1 MIVSNKILMNKN
13 LKIDRVFLI
22 SVILLTSI
30 GFLIFISASLGLL
43 LKNESVYSL
52 VAIKQF
58 IGLIIGCIAFFVMS
72 KINYRNLRKY
82 SFYILISAIIINLLL
97 FIPFITVHHGG
108 ATRWIDL
115 GFITFQ
121 PSEFLKIAFI
131 IYFSAWLS
139 GMKDKIASFK
149 TGILPYLVIVGILG
163 AILLTQSD
171 TDTLVVI
178 AGTGLIMLF
187 IAGGKIKDLA
197 ILSFVL
203 LIAVSSIIYIRPYAR
218 QRFLTYLNLS
228 SDPQGSGYQI
238 QQSLIAIGSG
248 GFTGKGFGQ
257 SVQKFSY
264 LPEPMGDSV
273 FAVGAEEFGFIGS
286 VGLILLYLF
295 FLFKSI
301 KISARAPDDF
311 GGLLVSGIAILI
323 IIESFMN
330 ISSMLGIIPLSGM
343 PLLFVSHGGTALI
356 ITLAATGIIANV
368 SKYQKT

>member
-1 MIVSNKILMNKN
+1 MIKN
-13 LKIDRVFLI
+13 LKIDKIFLT
-22 SVILLTSI
+22 SVILLTGI

-43 LKNESVYSL
+43 LKNESLYGL
-52 VAIKQF
+52 VAFKQF
-58 IGLIIGCIAFFVMS
+58 IGLIIGCIAFYIMS
-72 KINYRNLRKY
+72 RINYKNLRKY
-82 SFYILISAIIINLLL
+82 SFYIFLSAIAVNLLL

-131 IYFSAWLS
+131 IYFSAWIS
-139 GMKDKIASFK
+139 GMRDKANEFK
-149 TGILPYLVIVGILG
+149 SVTLPYLVIIGILG
-163 AILLTQSD
+163 LILMAQSD

-178 AGTGLIMLF
+178 AGTGLVMLF
-187 IAGGKIKDLA
+187 ISGGKIKDLA
-197 ILSFVL
+197 IISLVL
-203 LIAVSSIIYIRPYAR
+203 IIGVASVIYIRPYAR
-218 QRFLTYLNLS
+218 QRFMTYLNSS
-228 SDPQGSGYQI
+228 SDPQGAGYQI

-248 GFTGKGFGQ
+248 GFSGRGFGQ
-257 SVQKFSY
+257 SIQKFSY

-286 VGLILLYLF
+286 VGLILLYIF
-295 FLFKSI
+295 FFFKSI
-301 KISARAPDDF
+301 KISVRSPDEF
-311 GGLLVSGIAILI
+311 SGLLVAGIAILVT
-323 IIESFMN
+323 IESFMN

-356 ITLAATGIIANV
+356 ITLAAAGIIANV

>member
-1 MIVSNKILMNKN
+1 MNKN
-13 LKIDRVFLI
+13 LSIDRIYLT

-43 LKNESVYSL
+43 LKNESAYTM

-58 IGLIIGCIAFFVMS
+58 VGLVIGCFAFITMS
-72 KINYRNLRKY
+72 KIHYKNLRKY
-82 SFYILISAIIINLLL
+82 SFYILLSAIIINLLL

-131 IYFSAWLS
+131 IYFSAWLAT
-139 GMKDKIASFK
+139 MKDKITAFK
-149 TGILPYLVIVGILG
+149 SGILPYFVIVGILG
-163 AILLTQSD
+163 MILLAQSD

-187 IAGGKIKDLA
+187 IAGAKIRDLA
-197 ILSFVL
+197 ILFLVL
-203 LIAVSSIIYIRPYAR
+203 LISISAVIYLRPYAK
-218 QRFLTYLNLS
+218 QRFMTFLNSS
-228 SDPQGSGYQI
+228 SDPQGAGYQI

-248 GFTGKGFGQ
+248 GFAGRGFGQ
-257 SVQKFSY
+257 SIQKFSY

-273 FAVGAEEFGFIGS
+273 FAVGAEEFGFVGS
-286 VGLILLYLF
+286 IGLIFLYLF

-301 KISARAPDDF
+301 KISARSQDDF
-311 GGLLVSGIAILI
+311 GGLLVAGIAILI

-356 ITLAATGIIANV
+356 IALAAAGIIANV

>member
-1 MIVSNKILMNKN
+1 MNKN
-13 LKIDRVFLI
+13 PRIDRVFLI
-22 SVILLTSI
+22 SIMLLTGI
-30 GFLIFISASLGLL
+30 GFLIFMSASMGLL
-43 LKNESVYSL
+43 LRNESVYSL

-58 IGLIIGCIAFFVMS
+58 IGLIIGCVAFFIMS
-72 KINYRNLRKY
+72 KINYKNLRKY
-82 SFYILISAIIINLLL
+82 SFYIMISAIVINLLL
-97 FIPFITVHHGG
+97 FIPYITVHHGG

-115 GFITFQ
+115 GLITFQ

-139 GMKDKIASFK
+139 GVRDKIQEFK
-149 TGILPYLVIVGILG
+149 TSILPYLIIVGILG
-163 AILLTQSD
+163 FILLAQSD

-178 AGTGLIMLF
+178 AVTGIIMLF
-187 IAGGKIKDLA
+187 ISGARIRDLA
-197 ILSFVL
+197 ILSLVL
-203 LIAVSSIIYIRPYAR
+203 LIAISSIIYIRPYAR
-218 QRFLTYLNLS
+218 QRFMTFINS
-228 SDPQGSGYQI
+228 SGDPQGAGYQI

-248 GFTGKGFGQ
+248 GITGKGFGQ
-257 SVQKFSY
+257 SIQKFSY
-264 LPEPMGDSV
+264 LPEPMGDSI

-286 VGLILLYLF
+286 IGLIFLYIF

-301 KISARAPDDF
+301 KISTKSPDNF
-311 GGLLVSGIAILI
+311 SGLLVAGIAILI

-356 ITLAATGIIANV
+356 IALAAAGIIANV